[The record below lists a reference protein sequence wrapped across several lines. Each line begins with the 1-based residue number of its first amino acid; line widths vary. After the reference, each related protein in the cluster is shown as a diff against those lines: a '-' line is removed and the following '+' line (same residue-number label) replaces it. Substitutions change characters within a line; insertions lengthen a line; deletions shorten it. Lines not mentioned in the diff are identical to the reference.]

1 MLQDWLS
8 EVPVRTEQ
16 PRIIAVSSG
25 KGGVGKTNFVANL
38 ALFYASI
45 NKKVLVM
52 DADVGLSNID
62 VLLGVTPKFNLKH
75 VLAGEKRLKET
86 VVTGPLGINI
96 IPAGSGVRELT
107 KLNEE
112 QRLQLVTELEDFDL
126 DFDVFLIDTGAG
138 ISDNVLFFCSA
149 AQEVVVIATPEPT
162 SIADAYA
169 LIKVLRND
177 FKTRHFRL
185 IVNTARSEKE
195 AFDTYS
201 KLSLVAD
208 KFLNLPIDYLGYLP
222 FDPAVKDSI
231 IAQKSHIV
239 LYPNSLFAKKLGQIA
254 KRLIEHPSGDPGGTL
269 QFFLRRALRI

>member
-1 MLQDWLS
+1 M
-8 EVPVRTEQ
+8 
-16 PRIIAVSSG
+16 
-25 KGGVGKTNFVANL
+25 
-38 ALFYASI
+38 
-45 NKKVLVM
+45 
-52 DADVGLSNID
+52 
-62 VLLGVTPKFNLKH
+62 
-75 VLAGEKRLKET
+75 
-86 VVTGPLGINI
+86 TGPLGINI

-149 AQEVVVIATPEPT
+149 AQEVVVIATPEPD
-162 SIADAYA
+162 IDCRRICADQSAQ
-169 LIKVLRND
+169 ND

-231 IAQKSHIV
+231 IARKVILSCTPTVFLQKSW
-239 LYPNSLFAKKLGQIA
+239 G
-254 KRLIEHPSGDPGGTL
+254 R
-269 QFFLRRALRI
+269 

>member
-1 MLQDWLS
+1 MWQDWWS

-62 VLLGVTPKFNLKH
+62 VLLGVTPRFNLKH

-86 VVTGPLGINI
+86 GVTGPHGIKI

-107 KLNEE
+107 NLNEE
-112 QRLQLVTELEDFDL
+112 QRLQLVTALEDFDL

-138 ISDNVLFFCSA
+138 IADNVLFFCSA

-177 FKTRHFRL
+177 FKVRHFRL

-222 FDPAVKDSI
+222 LDPAVKDSI

-254 KRLIEHPSGDPGGTL
+254 KRLIENPSGDPGGTL

>member
-1 MLQDWLS
+1 M
-8 EVPVRTEQ
+8 PTEQ
-16 PRIIAVSSG
+16 PRIMAVSSG

-62 VLLGVTPKFNLKH
+62 VMLGITPKFNLRH
-75 VLAGEKRLKET
+75 VLAGQKRLKDI
-86 VVTGPLGINI
+86 VVSGPLGINI

-107 KLNEE
+107 SLAEE

-126 DFDVFLIDTGAG
+126 DFDIFLIDTGAG
-138 ISDNVLFFCSA
+138 ISENVLFFCSA
-149 AQEVVVIATPEPT
+149 AQEVIVIVTPEPT

-169 LIKVLRND
+169 LIKVLKND
-177 FKTRHFRL
+177 FRTRCFRL

-208 KFLNLPIDYLGYLP
+208 KFLNQSIDYLGYLP
-222 FDPAVKDSI
+222 FDQNVKDSI

-239 LYPNSLFAKKLGQIA
+239 MHPNSPFAKKLGQIA
-254 KRLIEHPSGDPGGTL
+254 KRLIEQPLGETTGTL
-269 QFFLRRALRI
+269 QFFLRRALRVG

>member
-1 MLQDWLS
+1 M
-8 EVPVRTEQ
+8 PTEQ
-16 PRIIAVSSG
+16 PKIIAVSSG

-62 VLLGVTPKFNLKH
+62 VILGIAPKFNLRH
-75 VLAGEKRLKET
+75 VLSGQKRLKDII
-86 VVTGPLGINI
+86 VQGPLGITI

-107 KLNEE
+107 RLTEE
-112 QRLQLVTELEDFDL
+112 QKLMLVGELEEADV

-149 AQEVVVIATPEPT
+149 AQEVVILVTPEPT

-169 LIKVLRND
+169 IIKVLKND
-177 FKTRHFRL
+177 FRTRNFRL
-185 IVNTARSEKE
+185 IVNMARTEKE
-195 AFDTYS
+195 AFDTFS

-208 KFLNLPIDYLGYLP
+208 KFLGIPIDYLGFLP
-222 FDPAVKDSI
+222 YDQNVKDSI
-231 IAQKSHIV
+231 MAQKSHIV
-239 LYPNSLFAKKLGQIA
+239 MHPNSLFAKKLAQVA
-254 KRLIEHPSGDPGGTL
+254 KRLADLPPADAAGSL
-269 QFFLRRALRI
+269 QFFLRRALRIG

>member
-1 MLQDWLS
+1 M
-8 EVPVRTEQ
+8 PTE
-16 PRIIAVSSG
+16 PSRIIAVSSG

-62 VLLGVTPKFNLKH
+62 VMLGITPKFNLRH
-75 VLAGEKRLKET
+75 VLSGQKRLKDI
-86 VVTGPLGINI
+86 VVSGPLGINI

-107 KLNEE
+107 KLTDE
-112 QRLQLVTELEDFDL
+112 QRLQLVTELEDFDI

-138 ISDNVLFFCSA
+138 ISDNVLFFFSA

-169 LIKVLRND
+169 LIKVLKND
-177 FKTRHFRL
+177 FRTRHFRL
-185 IVNTARSEKE
+185 IVNTARTEKE

-201 KLSLVAD
+201 KLSLVGLVGSVD
-208 KFLNLPIDYLGYLP
+208 GKRI
-222 FDPAVKDSI
+222 VKDSI
-231 IAQKSHIV
+231 EGPQAG
-239 LYPNSLFAKKLGQIA
+239 AERLGVELAETLLKHGADVILREVYGQNTDT
-254 KRLIEHPSGDPGGTL
+254 SGDKL
-269 QFFLRRALRI
+269 LEN